1 MSEDRDR
8 EHLRMLFGMF
18 VFNGLLSRLNP
29 DEIDIEDVWE
39 FVEQAIHIG
48 ESEPVGIMAI
58 KPKRKY
64 TRRQ

>member
-1 MSEDRDR
+1 MNEDR

-39 FVEQAIHIG
+39 FIEQVIQVG

-64 TRRQ
+64 TRRN